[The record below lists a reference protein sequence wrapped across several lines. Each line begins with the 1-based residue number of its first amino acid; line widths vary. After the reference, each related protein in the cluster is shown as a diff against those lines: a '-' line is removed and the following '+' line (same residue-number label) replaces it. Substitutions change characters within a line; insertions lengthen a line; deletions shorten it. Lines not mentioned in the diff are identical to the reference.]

1 MDAIKN
7 IFNFIFENQYL
18 NFLFIVAVSFV
29 VAFFAKF
36 IVQNV
41 LRPLTRKTK
50 TKADDLIV
58 KSIRSFIFYLILL
71 IGIKIGIQT
80 FELTT
85 EVFHH
90 ALDSI
95 LVILLCFFAIRIIN
109 NLSKGWLQEWA
120 SKTDSTA
127 DDRLIPLLEKII
139 KVIVI
144 ILGVIFI
151 FSAWDVNISPLLAT
165 AGIAGIAISFAV
177 KDTLSNMIGGL
188 QLVLDK
194 TFKVGDK
201 VQLESGEMGV
211 IQDIGLR
218 STKLKTYDNE
228 TIYIPNGYLANAKI
242 KNFTQPDSSIRVNVK
257 FGVVYGSNTEKV
269 RQVVLAA
276 VKELEIVLKEPE
288 PVIQFLEMSDFSL
301 DFVARLW
308 VANWGDAYNTQLLAT
323 DQIYNALN
331 KAGIGIPFP
340 TQTVYT
346 KKLD

>member
-1 MDAIKN
+1 
-7 IFNFIFENQYL
+7 
-18 NFLFIVAVSFV
+18 V
-29 VAFFAKF
+29 VAFIAKF

-50 TKADDLIV
+50 TKADDLII
-58 KSIRSFIFYLILL
+58 KSVRSFIFYLILL
-71 IGIKIGIQT
+71 IGIKISIQT
-80 FELTT
+80 FELTS

-95 LVILLCFFAIRIIN
+95 LVILLCVFVIRIIDT
-109 NLSKGWLQEWA
+109 LSKGWLQEWA

-127 DDRLIPLLEKII
+127 DDRIIPLLEKIL
-139 KVIVI
+139 KVTVI

-151 FSAWDVNISPLLAT
+151 FSAWEVNISPLLAT

-177 KDTLSNMIGGL
+177 KDTLTNMIGGL

-201 VQLESGEMGV
+201 VELESGEMGV

-242 KNFTQPDSSIRVNVK
+242 KNFTQPDSSCRVNVN

-269 RQVVLAA
+269 RQVVLDA
-276 VKELEIVLKEPE
+276 VKEIEIVVTEPD
-288 PVIQFLEMSDFSL
+288 PVVQFLEMSDYSL
-301 DFVARLW
+301 NFVARVW
-308 VANWGDAYNTQLLAT
+308 VAKWEDAYNTKLLVT
-323 DQIYNALN
+323 DQIYRALN
-331 KAGIGIPFP
+331 QAGIGIPFP
-340 TQTVYT
+340 THTVYT
-346 KKLD
+346 KKMD